1 MFSDLSFEVGGGEVV
16 AVTGSNGSGK
26 STLLRIVAGILRPNR
41 GRVDLEVAGR
51 RVSDRDRPLH
61 VGMVAPYL
69 ELYRSFTA
77 RENLEFQ
84 ARVRGIDP
92 GDVRRAGGG
101 DRGSGGTR
109 RSEGVDQ
116 GGTPGTDGP
125 SERETYPEGGN
136 EHVDGADCITHLLER
151 VGLGGRGDE
160 LLEGYSSGMTQRLRI
175 ASALL
180 TRPPC
185 LLLDEPFSNLDRGGR
200 DLVRSVVEEQRDR
213 GAIQLVATNREEVAA
228 ECDRQISVEDPG
240 SR

>member
-41 GRVDLEVAGR
+41 GRVELEVAGR
-51 RVSDRDRPLH
+51 GVSDRDRPLH

-84 ARVRGIDP
+84 ARVRGID
-92 GDVRRAGGG
+92 
-101 DRGSGGTR
+101 SCMEK
-109 RSEGVDQ
+109 S
-116 GGTPGTDGP
+116 
-125 SERETYPEGGN
+125 
-136 EHVDGADCITHLLER
+136 ITGLLER
-151 VGLGGRGDE
+151 VGLKGRGDE

-200 DLVRSVVEEQRDR
+200 DLVRSVVEEQRER
-213 GAIQLVATNREEVAA
+213 GAIQLVATNREEVAE
-228 ECDRQISVEDPG
+228 ECDRQISVEGPR